1 MTRPFGDTLV
11 AVWAR
16 WTDPALLTRQGV
28 ARMNEQSTIR
38 EGLRGGIS
46 VERWGSREITFTSDI
61 PSDRWLIARRFY
73 YPGWI
78 ATTETGRVLPVEPS
92 PTTGLIE
99 VKAPA
104 GVNKIHLML
113 PWDSMEKLG
122 VAMTT
127 LCGLI
132 ATALLLSGLHGL
144 RDKSTS
150 SVPHTMDGT
159 AA

>member
-150 SVPHTMDGT
+150 SVPHAMDGT